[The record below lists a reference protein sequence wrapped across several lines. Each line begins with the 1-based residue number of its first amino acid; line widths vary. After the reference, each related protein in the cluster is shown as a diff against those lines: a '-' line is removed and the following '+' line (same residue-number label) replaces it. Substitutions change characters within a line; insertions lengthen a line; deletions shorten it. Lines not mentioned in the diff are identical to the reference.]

1 MKRLYT
7 MALCAMCAVSAS
19 ADNQDPVLV
28 VNTTAQES
36 KEIVLSNISKITYSD
51 DSMIITLRNGGTE
64 TILLDDITTMT
75 FSNVV
80 SSITK
85 MGFDTD
91 NTVTVTDLGGNN
103 VWNGNIKD
111 MPRISGVYVVKQGE
125 KVNKVL
131 IK

>member
-1 MKRLYT
+1 

-51 DSMIITLRNGGTE
+51 DSMIITLRSGGTE

-125 KVNKVL
+125 NVNKVL

>member
-1 MKRLYT
+1 
-7 MALCAMCAVSAS
+7 MCAVSAS

-91 NTVTVTDLGGNN
+91 NTVTITDLGGNN
-103 VWNGNIKD
+103 VWSGNIKD